1 MTDEQNNHVVEDPAT
16 IEPAPVQEAAAGE
29 APDELAALRQ
39 ELDAARAHEAEYLD
53 GWQRA
58 RAELSNA
65 RKRFQREQEMAYSNA
80 TGQVLVRLL
89 PILDDFERA
98 LSTLPANLAGLTWVE
113 GIGLVYRKLQ
123 LVLEGEGVSAIPAVG
138 QPFDPTAHEAVTHE
152 PSDSVPEGHVI
163 GEVQKGFRL
172 GERVLRPALVRV
184 SSGPAPQPQPAA
196 APAGDNDQS

>member
-1 MTDEQNNHVVEDPAT
+1 VTDEQNNHVVEDPAT